1 MGRPRVRDKILL
13 AASELL
19 AQKGVTGL
27 TTRGV
32 AQQAGVT
39 ETSIF
44 NNFRDKAGLL
54 QALLKEQMSE
64 FTLFSET
71 LAEPVEP
78 DLSAWLGRVFIAA
91 HNYFRIVLPL
101 AGPQLSSG
109 RPARTAQSRE
119 HYIGHTALN
128 RRLVELQE
136 SGVIEG
142 SADASAIALLL
153 MGDASAIALLLMG
166 AAMHSALTTATLGDD
181 ALGGENS
188 LVQGVSGA
196 LCKLM
201 EV

>member
-13 AASELL
+13 AAAELL

-32 AQQAGVT
+32 AQKAGVT
-39 ETSIF
+39 EASVF

-64 FTLFSET
+64 FTLFSDA
-71 LAEPVEP
+71 LAESVEP
-78 DLSAWLGRVFIAA
+78 NLSAWLGRVFIAA

-101 AGPQLSSG
+101 AGPQLSRG

-128 RRLVELQE
+128 RRLVELQKL
-136 SGVIEG
+136 GAIEC
-142 SADASAIALLL
+142 SV
-153 MGDASAIALLLMG
+153 DASAIALLLMG

-181 ALGGENS
+181 ALGGETS
-188 LVQGVSGA
+188 LVQGVTVA
-196 LCKLM
+196 LCSLM

>member
-19 AQKGVTGL
+19 EQKGVTGL

-32 AQQAGVT
+32 AKKAGVT
-39 ETSIF
+39 EASVF

-64 FTLFSET
+64 FTLFSDA

-78 DLSAWLGRVFIAA
+78 DLAAWLGRVFVAA
-91 HNYFRIVLPL
+91 HNYFRLVLPL
-101 AGPQLSSG
+101 AGPQLSRG
-109 RPARTAQSRE
+109 RPARMAPSRE
-119 HYIGHTALN
+119 HYMGHSALKN
-128 RRLVELQE
+128 RLVELQE
-136 SGVIEG
+136 LGVIEG
-142 SADASAIALLL
+142 SV
-153 MGDASAIALLLMG
+153 DASAIALLLMG

-188 LVQGVSGA
+188 MVQGVTGA
-196 LCKLM
+196 LCSLI

>member
-13 AASELL
+13 AAAELL
-19 AQKGVTGL
+19 EQKGVTGL

-39 ETSIF
+39 EASIF

-64 FTLFSET
+64 FTLFSES

-109 RPARTAQSRE
+109 RPARTAQPRE
-119 HYIGHTALN
+119 SYMGHSALKN
-128 RRLVELQE
+128 RLVELQKLGLIKC
-136 SGVIEG
+136 SV
-142 SADASAIALLL
+142 
-153 MGDASAIALLLMG
+153 DASAIALLLMG

-181 ALGGENS
+181 ALGDENS

>member
-13 AASELL
+13 AAAELL

-39 ETSIF
+39 EASVF
-44 NNFRDKAGLL
+44 NNFHDKGGLL
-54 QALLKEQMSE
+54 QALLKEQMPE
-64 FTLFSET
+64 FTLFSDA

-78 DLSAWLGRVFIAA
+78 DLAAWLGRVFIAA
-91 HNYFRIVLPL
+91 HNYFRMVLPL

-109 RPARTAQSRE
+109 RPARTTQPRDN
-119 HYIGHTALN
+119 YIGHSALTT
-128 RRLVELQE
+128 RLVELQNQ
-136 SGVIEG
+136 GVILN
-142 SADASAIALLL
+142 SPDAN
-153 MGDASAIALLLMG
+153 AIALLLMG

-188 LVQGVSGA
+188 LVQGVTAA
-196 LCKLM
+196 LCSLM
-201 EV
+201 EA